1 MSYKTRKRIW
11 PLAAIIGVVAM
22 LAVLGAMA
30 LPMSTVQAQA
40 EPPPPIK
47 PLAPTVVATAV
58 SDTSIMVSWTPNF
71 LFADANTGYDVQRKS
86 GGGAWTN
93 VLTATTAMSHTDTG
107 LMPETEYTY
116 QVRANNVKGAGAW
129 AEMSATTASALVDA
143 PTGVSAA
150 HGGGAGQVVVEWT
163 TSEDVDS
170 YEVTYRVPGGTIMTD
185 STDATSP
192 HTIDGLMAQ
201 TEYKVCVIAVVDDD
215 KSAPACDIATTSR
228 YLLTFDLRQ
237 FGSPNRTDEQNIVI
251 PETPGATVTLRA
263 TVWVPDPIA
272 SSDETDTVAVR
283 FMSDPADVTVT
294 TANLLAVSEN
304 SIDDGE
310 LTIRPRDGD
319 KRSFQIIFDCVQDP
333 TVLTVSIYDDDVQ
346 RVERG
351 TITINCGEPD
361 PEPGPGRTDESDAF
375 TVVSY
380 GDWEYDD
387 VTDGF
392 ILDVSNVN
400 PHLVNA
406 HPHIETGLLSRDEP
420 VVHELYTLGVSDK
433 EMLKNLDNGSPRRAK
448 EDPDNLLTRQEKN
461 AYVEEGQRTVEVLTG
476 QPNVQLTVT
485 SMKSGPV
492 YIRFLD
498 SDMQPF
504 GTDVDEESMWRGA
517 DVVGLD
523 SQGRLELNNQEMELS
538 KALALAY
545 DQYNIVTP
553 GAIPG
558 QRADNS
564 YLSGKDGTYNQGAFR
579 FMNPCPSVGHHF
591 YVEVYEP
598 TGKYLRTTEKI
609 DCVRSPK
616 PGPTGLEF
624 TIDSQEPGEGV
635 LRFEPA
641 RNSVSHTVLLIDAS
655 NRNIVEEVED
665 AVSPVMFNEEDNVKL
680 NNGWTY
686 HIVVIAE
693 GVNDQYTADAVLYYS
708 VSWLDE
714 ADVPLSTDPSDD
726 PTRMHPLCQVDD
738 ADITAL
744 LADCDADP
752 ANAAPMAV
760 GTISDVTVM
769 VGASRMSTMAVSSYF
784 SDADAGDT
792 LRYSAMSSDTA
803 IATAEV
809 NSDDMIVFTGVAAG
823 TATITVTATD
833 SMGAMA
839 TQEIMVTVEAAEP
852 EEVGPATGVTTGPF
866 NEGGVIQ
873 VNWDAAPNATGYII
887 YAVNVDELDDANG
900 EIVVAAENDGTAET
914 FNLSGLN
921 VGDTYD
927 IYVVATAKEMVA
939 WPTSADV
946 VQVDAE

>member
-1 MSYKTRKRIW
+1 M
-11 PLAAIIGVVAM
+11 
-22 LAVLGAMA
+22 
-30 LPMSTVQAQA
+30 
-40 EPPPPIK
+40 
-47 PLAPTVVATAV
+47 
-58 SDTSIMVSWTPNF
+58 
-71 LFADANTGYDVQRKS
+71 
-86 GGGAWTN
+86 
-93 VLTATTAMSHTDTG
+93 
-107 LMPETEYTY
+107 
-116 QVRANNVKGAGAW
+116 
-129 AEMSATTASALVDA
+129 
-143 PTGVSAA
+143 
-150 HGGGAGQVVVEWT
+150 VVEWT
-163 TSEDVDS
+163 TSADVDS
-170 YEVTYRVPGGTIMTD
+170 YEVTYSEIGGTAMTD
-185 STDATSP
+185 SMDAMSP
-192 HTIDGLMAQ
+192 HTITGLMAQ
-201 TEYKVCVIAVVDDD
+201 TPYEVCVIAVVGSD
-215 KSAPACDIATTSR
+215 KSVPACDVATTSR

-237 FGSPNRTDEQNIVI
+237 FGIPKRNDDGNIVI
-251 PETPGATVTLRA
+251 RETPGATVTLRA

-319 KRSFQIIFDCVQDP
+319 KRSFQISFDCVQDP
-333 TVLTVSIYDDDVQ
+333 TVLTVSIYDDEVR

-351 TITINCGEPD
+351 TITINCGESD

-392 ILDVSNVN
+392 ILDVSNGN
-400 PHLVNA
+400 AHLVNA
-406 HPHIETGLLSRDEP
+406 HHTGTGLLSRDEP
-420 VVHELYTLGVSDK
+420 VVHELYTLGVNDK

-504 GTDVDEESMWRGA
+504 GTDVDEEPMWRGA

-545 DQYNIVTP
+545 DQYNIITP

-579 FMNPCPSVGHHF
+579 FMNPCPAVGHHF

-598 TGKYLRTTEKI
+598 TGKYLRTTEKVV
-609 DCVRSPK
+609 CVPSPK
-616 PGPTGLEF
+616 PGPAGLVFE
-624 TIDSQEPGEGV
+624 IDSQKPGEGV
-635 LRFEPA
+635 LSFEPA
-641 RNSVSHTVLLIDAS
+641 RNAVSHIVLLIDAS
-655 NRNIVEEVED
+655 NRNIVEAVED
-665 AVSPVMFNEEDNVKL
+665 AVSPVMFNEEL

-693 GVNDQYTADAVLYYS
+693 GVNDQYTADAVLSYG

-714 ADVPLSTDPSDD
+714 ADVPLSTDPSVD
-726 PTRMHPLCQVDD
+726 PTRMHTLCQVDD

-752 ANAAPMAV
+752 VNAAPMAV
-760 GTISDVTVM
+760 GTIAAVTVTA
-769 VGASRMSTMAVSSYF
+769 GEMSDAMDVSGYF
-784 SDADAGDT
+784 SDADMDT
-792 LRYSAMSSDTA
+792 LTYTASSDMEMY
-803 IATAEV
+803 ATAMV
-809 NSDDMIVFTGVAAG
+809 NGSMLTITGVAAG
-823 TATITVTATD
+823 MATITVTATD
-833 SMGAMA
+833 MAGTMA
-839 TQEIMVTVEAAEP
+839 TQDIMVTVEAVDMTPMAPTVVMATVDDSDPGSTSVTVTLDGRREC
-852 EEVGPATGVTTGPF
+852 VGVRRG
-866 NEGGVIQ
+866 
-873 VNWDAAPNATGYII
+873 
-887 YAVNVDELDDANG
+887 AVLQQLHRMELHRQGNRR
-900 EIVVAAENDGTAET
+900 
-914 FNLSGLN
+914 
-921 VGDTYD
+921 
-927 IYVVATAKEMVA
+927 
-939 WPTSADV
+939 
-946 VQVDAE
+946 Q

>member
-1 MSYKTRKRIW
+1 MSSRTRKCIW
-11 PLAAIIGVVAM
+11 PLAAVIGVVAM

-40 EPPPPIK
+40 EPPPPFA
-47 PLAPTVVATAV
+47 PLLPTVVATAA
-58 SDTSIMVSWTPNF
+58 SDTSIIVSWTPHP

-86 GGGAWTN
+86 GGGAWTD

-107 LMPETEYTY
+107 LTPGTEYTY

-129 AEMSATTASALVDA
+129 AEMSATTTSALVDA
-143 PTGVSAA
+143 PMGVSAV

-163 TSEDVDS
+163 TSAGVDS
-170 YEVTYRVPGGTIMTD
+170 YEVTYSEIGGTAMTD
-185 STDATSP
+185 SMDAMSP
-192 HTIDGLMAQ
+192 HTITGLMAQ
-201 TEYKVCVIAVVDDD
+201 TPYEVCVIAVVGSD
-215 KSAPACDIATTSR
+215 KSVPACDVATTSR

-237 FGSPNRTDEQNIVI
+237 FGIPNRNDDGNIVI
-251 PETPGATVTLRA
+251 RETPGATVTLRA

-319 KRSFQIIFDCVQDP
+319 KRSFQISFDCVQDP
-333 TVLTVSIYDDDVQ
+333 TVLTVSIYDDEVR

-361 PEPGPGRTDESDAF
+361 PEAGPGRSDESDAF
-375 TVVSY
+375 SVVSY

-392 ILDVSNVN
+392 ILDVSNGN
-400 PHLVNA
+400 LHLVNA
-406 HPHIETGLLSRDEP
+406 HPHNEMGLLSRDEP
-420 VVHELYTLGVSDK
+420 VVHEMYTLGVSDK
-433 EMLKNLDNGSPRRAK
+433 EMLRNLDNGSPRRAK

-553 GAIPG
+553 GAILG

-564 YLSGKDGTYNQGAFR
+564 YLIGKDGTYNQGAFR

-598 TGKYLRTTEKI
+598 TGKYLRTTEKVV
-609 DCVRSPK
+609 CVPSPK
-616 PGPTGLEF
+616 PGPAGLVFE
-624 TIDSQEPGEGV
+624 IDSQKPGEGV
-635 LRFEPA
+635 LSFEPA
-641 RNSVSHTVLLIDAS
+641 RNAVSHTVLLIDAS
-655 NRNIVEEVED
+655 NRNIVEAVED

-693 GVNDQYTADAVLYYS
+693 GVNDQYTADAVLDYG
-708 VSWLDE
+708 VSWLNED
-714 ADVPLSTDPSDD
+714 DVPLSTDPSDD

-738 ADITAL
+738 AAITAL

-752 ANAAPMAV
+752 VNAAPMAV
-760 GTISDVTVM
+760 GTIAPVTVTA
-769 VGASRMSTMAVSSYF
+769 GEMSDAMDVSGYF
-784 SDADAGDT
+784 SDADMDT
-792 LRYSAMSSDTA
+792 LTYTASSDMEMY
-803 IATAEV
+803 ATAMV
-809 NSDDMIVFTGVAAG
+809 NGSMLTITGVAEG
-823 TATITVTATD
+823 MATITVTATD
-833 SMGAMA
+833 MAGTMA
-839 TQEIMVTVEAAEP
+839 TQAIMVTVTSAMLTAP
-852 EEVGPATGVTTGPF
+852 SGLMPSDSTTDPGTLLVKVDWTPGAGAVGHLVMLFTSDWQGTPLIEGTPTGDSHTFSVDAGSYIAVVVAYDADGNIQLAISGVTTV
-866 NEGGVIQ
+866 GG
-873 VNWDAAPNATGYII
+873 G
-887 YAVNVDELDDANG
+887 
-900 EIVVAAENDGTAET
+900 
-914 FNLSGLN
+914 
-921 VGDTYD
+921 
-927 IYVVATAKEMVA
+927 
-939 WPTSADV
+939 
-946 VQVDAE
+946 

>member
-1 MSYKTRKRIW
+1 MAPPDHHV
-11 PLAAIIGVVAM
+11 PLI
-22 LAVLGAMA
+22 
-30 LPMSTVQAQA
+30 
-40 EPPPPIK
+40 
-47 PLAPTVVATAV
+47 
-58 SDTSIMVSWTPNF
+58 
-71 LFADANTGYDVQRKS
+71 TG
-86 GGGAWTN
+86 
-93 VLTATTAMSHTDTG
+93 LTAGVPVSGAVDRQITQLERFWRDSSSLVTA
-107 LMPETEYTY
+107 
-116 QVRANNVKGAGAW
+116 
-129 AEMSATTASALVDA
+129 
-143 PTGVSAA
+143 
-150 HGGGAGQVVVEWT
+150 
-163 TSEDVDS
+163 
-170 YEVTYRVPGGTIMTD
+170 
-185 STDATSP
+185 
-192 HTIDGLMAQ
+192 
-201 TEYKVCVIAVVDDD
+201 
-215 KSAPACDIATTSR
+215 SR
-228 YLLTFDLRQ
+228 YLLTFDRRQ
-237 FGSPNRTDEQNIVI
+237 FGIPDRKDDQNIVI
-251 PETPGATVTLRA
+251 PGTPGATVTLRA
-263 TVWVPDPIA
+263 TVWVPAPIA

-283 FMSDPADVTVT
+283 FMSDPANVTVT

-319 KRSFQIIFDCVQDP
+319 KRSFQISFDCVQDP
-333 TVLTVSIYDDDVQ
+333 TVLTVSIYDDDVR

-361 PEPGPGRTDESDAF
+361 PEAGPGRSDESDAF
-375 TVVSY
+375 SVVSY

-392 ILDVSNVN
+392 ILDVSNGN
-400 PHLVNA
+400 LHLVNA
-406 HPHIETGLLSRDEP
+406 HPHNEMGLLSRDEP
-420 VVHELYTLGVSDK
+420 VVHEMYTLGVSDK
-433 EMLKNLDNGSPRRAK
+433 EMLRNLDNGSPRRAK

-504 GTDVDEESMWRGA
+504 GTDVDEEPMWRGA

-564 YLSGKDGTYNQGAFR
+564 YLSGKGGTYNQGAFR

-624 TIDSQEPGEGV
+624 TIDSQEPEEGV

-641 RNSVSHTVLLIDAS
+641 RNAVSHTVLLIDAS
-655 NRNIVEEVED
+655 NRNIVEAVED

-693 GVNDQYTADAVLYYS
+693 GVNDQYTADAVLHYG
-708 VSWLDE
+708 VSWLNE
-714 ADVPLSTDPSDD
+714 ADVPLSTDPSVD
-726 PTRMHPLCQVDD
+726 PTRMHTLCQVDD

-752 ANAAPMAV
+752 VNAAPMAV
-760 GTISDVTVM
+760 GTIAAVTVTA
-769 VGASRMSTMAVSSYF
+769 GEMSDAMDVSGYF
-784 SDADAGDT
+784 SDADMDT
-792 LRYSAMSSDTA
+792 LTYTASSDMEMY
-803 IATAEV
+803 ATAMV
-809 NSDDMIVFTGVAAG
+809 NGSMLTITGVAAG
-823 TATITVTATD
+823 MATITVTATD
-833 SMGAMA
+833 MDDAMA
-839 TQEIMVTVEAAEP
+839 TQAIMVTIEAADMTPSSPSNVMATDATGEDPGNLMVTVTWTDGENVEAY
-852 EEVGPATGVTTGPF
+852 GVVLFTSDFSEWPYIDRGMNGSHTFSNVEAGSY
-866 NEGGVIQ
+866 VA
-873 VNWDAAPNATGYII
+873 VVVALNADGT
-887 YAVNVDELDDANG
+887 LLTDANG
-900 EIVVAAENDGTAET
+900 DYLFGPGEAVTIG
-914 FNLSGLN
+914 
-921 VGDTYD
+921 
-927 IYVVATAKEMVA
+927 
-939 WPTSADV
+939 
-946 VQVDAE
+946 Q

>member
-1 MSYKTRKRIW
+1 MSRKTRKHIRPMSLVMSI
-11 PLAAIIGVVAM
+11 AIIGALAAFLVLANNPGATMAHGDVDDHAAACAAM
-22 LAVLGAMA
+22 TDEERRVHNAAAILESEEVCGAAGVNGDTDVPAIPGFVIQHGGEAQQVSVNWDAVTDAHEYIVEYRLCR
-30 LPMSTVQAQA
+30 A
-40 EPPPPIK
+40 EPCGGDFTT
-47 PLAPTVVATAV
+47 TVVAPPTTSAV
-58 SDTSIMVSWTPNF
+58 I
-71 LFADANTGYDVQRKS
+71 TG
-86 GGGAWTN
+86 
-93 VLTATTAMSHTDTG
+93 LTAG
-107 LMPETEYTY
+107 VQY
-116 QVRANNVKGAGAW
+116 QVQLTVKNTAGTVLAR
-129 AEMSATTASALVDA
+129 SSSLV
-143 PTGVSAA
+143 AA
-150 HGGGAGQVVVEWT
+150 
-163 TSEDVDS
+163 
-170 YEVTYRVPGGTIMTD
+170 
-185 STDATSP
+185 
-192 HTIDGLMAQ
+192 
-201 TEYKVCVIAVVDDD
+201 
-215 KSAPACDIATTSR
+215 SR

-237 FGSPNRTDEQNIVI
+237 FGIPNRNDDQNIVI

-319 KRSFQIIFDCVQDP
+319 KRSFQISFDCVQDP
-333 TVLTVSIYDDDVQ
+333 TVLTVSIYDDDVR

-351 TITINCGEPD
+351 TITINCGEPE
-361 PEPGPGRTDESDAF
+361 PGPGPGRTDESDAF
-375 TVVSY
+375 SVVSY

-392 ILDVSNVN
+392 ILDVSNGN

-406 HPHIETGLLSRDEP
+406 HPHIESGLLSRDEP

-579 FMNPCPSVGHHF
+579 FMNPCPAVGHHF
-591 YVEVYEP
+591 YVEVYESE
-598 TGKYLRTTEKI
+598 GKYLQTTEKVV
-609 DCVRSPK
+609 CVPSPK
-616 PGPTGLEF
+616 PGPAGLVFE
-624 TIDSQEPGEGV
+624 IDSQKPGEGV

-641 RNSVSHTVLLIDAS
+641 RNAVSHTVLLIDAS
-655 NRNIVEEVED
+655 NRNIVEAVED
-665 AVSPVMFNEEDNVKL
+665 AVSPMMFNEEL

-686 HIVVIAE
+686 HIVVIAA
-693 GVNDQYTADAVLYYS
+693 GVNDQYTADAVLDYG

-714 ADVPLSTDPSDD
+714 ADVPLSTDPSVD
-726 PTRMHPLCQVDD
+726 PTRMHTLCQVDN

-752 ANAAPMAV
+752 VTSAMLSAPSGLMPSDATTDPGTLLVKVDWTPGAGAV
-760 GTISDVTVM
+760 GHLVMLFTSDWQGTPLVEGTPTGNSHTFSVDA
-769 VGASRMSTMAVSSYF
+769 GSYIAVVVAY
-784 SDADAGDT
+784 DADGIQ
-792 LRYSAMSSDTA
+792 LA
-803 IATAEV
+803 I
-809 NSDDMIVFTGVAAG
+809 S
-823 TATITVTATD
+823 
-833 SMGAMA
+833 
-839 TQEIMVTVEAAEP
+839 
-852 EEVGPATGVTTGPF
+852 GVTTV
-866 NEGGVIQ
+866 GG
-873 VNWDAAPNATGYII
+873 G
-887 YAVNVDELDDANG
+887 
-900 EIVVAAENDGTAET
+900 
-914 FNLSGLN
+914 
-921 VGDTYD
+921 
-927 IYVVATAKEMVA
+927 
-939 WPTSADV
+939 
-946 VQVDAE
+946 

>member
-11 PLAAIIGVVAM
+11 PLVAVIGVVAM
-22 LAVLGAMA
+22 LAVLGAIA
-30 LPMSTVQAQA
+30 LPMSTVQAQPA
-40 EPPPPIK
+40 PPPPIA
-47 PLAPTVVATAV
+47 PLAPTVEATAD
-58 SDTSIMVSWTPNF
+58 SATSITVSWTPAV
-71 LFADANTGYDVQRKS
+71 LFSSANTGYDVQRKS
-86 GGGAWTN
+86 GGGAWTD
-93 VLTATTAMSHTDTG
+93 VLIATTAMSHTDTG
-107 LMPETEYTY
+107 LMPGTEYTY
-116 QVRANNVKGAGAW
+116 QVRANNAQGAGEW
-129 AEMSATTASALVDA
+129 SVEMSATTASALVDA
-143 PTGVSAA
+143 PMGVSAV

-163 TSEDVDS
+163 MSADVDS
-170 YEVTYRVPGGTIMTD
+170 YEVTYSEIGGTAMTD
-185 STDATSP
+185 SMDATSP
-192 HTIDGLMAQ
+192 HIITGLMAQ
-201 TEYKVCVIAVVDDD
+201 TEYEVCVIAVVGSD
-215 KSAPACDIATTSR
+215 KSVPACDVATTSR

-237 FGSPNRTDEQNIVI
+237 FTGPQRTDSEDIVI
-251 PETPGATVTLRA
+251 STAPAARQTVRG
-263 TVWVPDPIA
+263 TVWIPDLEA
-272 SSDETDTVAVR
+272 DSERTDTLAVR
-283 FMSDPADVTVT
+283 FTPDSIDVV
-294 TANLLAVSEN
+294 TANLLAVSDN
-304 SIDDGE
+304 SVDDGE
-310 LTIRPRDGD
+310 LTIRPRDED
-319 KRSFQIIFDCVQDP
+319 KRSFEMTFACSENP
-333 TVLTVSIYDDDVQ
+333 TVLIISIYDDDVR

-351 TITINCGEPD
+351 TITLNCGEPD

-380 GDWEYDD
+380 GDWKYDD

-392 ILDVSNVN
+392 ILDVSNGN

-420 VVHELYTLGVSDK
+420 VVHEMYTLGVSDK
-433 EMLKNLDNGSPRRAK
+433 EMLKNLDNGSPRRAR

-523 SQGRLELNNQEMELS
+523 SQGRLELNNQKMELS

-665 AVSPVMFNEEDNVKL
+665 AVSPVMFNEKDNVKL
-680 NNGWTY
+680 NNGWDY

-693 GVNDQYTADAVLYYS
+693 GVNDQYTADAVLDYG

-714 ADVPLSTDPSDD
+714 ADVPLSADPSAD
-726 PTRMHPLCQVDD
+726 PTRMHPLCQVDN

-752 ANAAPMAV
+752 VNTAPTAV
-760 GTISDVTVM
+760 GTIAAVTVTA
-769 VGASRMSTMAVSSYF
+769 GEMSDAMDVSAYF
-784 SDADAGDT
+784 SDADMDT
-792 LRYSAMSSDTA
+792 LTYTASSDMEMY
-803 IATAEV
+803 ATAMV
-809 NSDDMIVFTGVAAG
+809 NGSMLTITGVAAG
-823 TATITVTATD
+823 MATITVTATD
-833 SMGAMA
+833 MAGAMA
-839 TQEIMVTVEAAEP
+839 TQTIMVTVEAVVPEP
-852 EEVGPATGVTTGPF
+852 TMFT
-866 NEGGVIQ
+866 
-873 VNWDAAPNATGYII
+873 APTS
-887 YAVNVDELDDANG
+887 
-900 EIVVAAENDGTAET
+900 VAAESSNGTITVTWMPGDLAVSQVIVAVNASDDTDYCLHVDTSGMLAEHECP
-914 FNLSGLN
+914 NLTAGQ
-921 VGDTYD
+921 T
-927 IYVVATAKEMVA
+927 YVVLIIAL
-939 WPTSADV
+939 DDQGGYQLGNV
-946 VQVDAE
+946 VTHPAS